1 VFGVLRHLLHYLEL
15 VLFESLDNFLFNLFM
30 SQTFVWKNKT
40 YSRIPFQLSL
50 KIVKT
55 TTFTRFLKT
64 K

>member
-1 VFGVLRHLLHYLEL
+1 
-15 VLFESLDNFLFNLFM
+15 M

-40 YSRIPFQLSL
+40 YNRVPFQLSL